1 MKNKII
7 DKIDL
12 LVEMSGTTNNYE
24 SLNEEL
30 LSLDKEIDDL
40 KKKIRNLKKSMN
52 EEKYFRA
59 NEKIIDENIK
69 IGLENRLNRFD
80 NALNDIIDEIETYS
94 GKEEELHND
103 IESIEDEIKMSKSYL
118 ESLNSKIKSAST
130 NEEETYNFYEKLI
143 EEAEDDIDKLEKSLK
158 KDNTNY
164 EKITKKLSVLGEKRN
179 ELENKISKDKDKLEE
194 ICETL
199 GSKEAYI
206 DEKLR
211 EDDENTLKNKNNEL
225 ELLEKRKLEIVT
237 DPAYI
242 ANEVKELYLDDDIT
256 SALDKLKEIVT
267 IVGDK
272 PFMNVS
278 YKDLDD
284 LLTKATTARDE
295 FATSIENRS
304 YNGDDENI
312 FESRIKYLE
321 KERKINEK
329 KIQSLQEEILKIDT
343 SSVEELSNIIKD
355 IKSKRDTLKSDIEE
369 YERVLEENDYLKS
382 PRKKATLSSALKKK
396 KEEYKNIEGIL
407 YSFENDLES
416 LVIESRNKET
426 VDLKKLKDRSEY
438 LNKEISDINKKIAM
452 KSNVTDILKTEKDK
466 EELKRLNDDVQN
478 ILNRKKY
485 KETPEQIYNEVESL
499 FGMNVDVIEDTVDD
513 NREYVNLD
521 DYVIKD
527 EVTNNIM
534 KEEPEEL
541 EPDESFMIK
550 NNNIDDNEWLEVVKV
565 IPYEDSNKSTNE
577 TINDNEEYLSFND
590 LLEGEEND

>member
-94 GKEEELHND
+94 GKEEELHNN

-321 KERKINEK
+321 KERKSNEK

-343 SSVEELSNIIKD
+343 SKVEELSNIIKD

-527 EVTNNIM
+527 EVSNNIM

-550 NNNIDDNEWLEVVKV
+550 DNNIDDNEWLEVVKV
-565 IPYEDSNKSTNE
+565 TPYEDSSKSTNE

>member
-94 GKEEELHND
+94 VKEEELHNN

-267 IVGDK
+267 IVSDK

-321 KERKINEK
+321 KELKSNEK

-343 SSVEELSNIIKD
+343 SKVEELSNIIKD

-541 EPDESFMIK
+541 EPDESFMVK
-550 NNNIDDNEWLEVVKV
+550 DNSIDDNEWLEVVKV
-565 IPYEDSNKSTNE
+565 TPYEDSSKSTNE